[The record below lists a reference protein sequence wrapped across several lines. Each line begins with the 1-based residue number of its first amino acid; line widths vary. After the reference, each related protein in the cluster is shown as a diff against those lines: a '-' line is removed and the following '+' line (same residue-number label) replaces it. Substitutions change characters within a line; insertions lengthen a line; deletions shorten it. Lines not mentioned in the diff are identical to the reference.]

1 MRKKIQMEEAS
12 EGFEVERGKENC
24 FTGKWK
30 AFASIMDSTKDYVK
44 LGVGQA

>member
-1 MRKKIQMEEAS
+1 MEGGS

-30 AFASIMDSTKDYVK
+30 TLASIVGGVKGDVK
-44 LGVGQA
+44 LGVRQA

>member
-1 MRKKIQMEEAS
+1 MENAS

-30 AFASIMDSTKDYVK
+30 ALASVMGSMKDNVK

>member
-1 MRKKIQMEEAS
+1 MGDAS
-12 EGFEVERGKENC
+12 EGFEVEREKENC

-30 AFASIMDSTKDYVK
+30 ALASVIGSMKGNVK